1 MDDNLTLRDWVFEA
15 LEADDPEQHLDDDE
29 WITVWC
35 AARDEYNDNDE
46 FEYSSSANR
55 PASEVIACATG
66 EIDDFAL
73 IDKMDCEVA
82 HATHYQ
88 ATGEWDI
95 IVLYD

>member
-1 MDDNLTLRDWVFEA
+1 MDNSLTLREWVLEA
-15 LEADDPEQHLDDDE
+15 LEAEDPDQHLDEDE
-29 WITVWC
+29 WITIWC
-35 AARDEYNDNDE
+35 ATRDEYYNNDE

-55 PASEVIACATG
+55 YAYDIIACATD
-66 EIDDFAL
+66 ESDDFAL
-73 IDKMDCEVA
+73 TDKMDCEVA